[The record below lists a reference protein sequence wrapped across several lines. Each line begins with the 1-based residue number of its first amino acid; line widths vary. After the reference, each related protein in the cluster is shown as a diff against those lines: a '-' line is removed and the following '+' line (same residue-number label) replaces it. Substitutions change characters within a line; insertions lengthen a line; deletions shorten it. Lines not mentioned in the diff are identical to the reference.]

1 MGTNTASLF
10 PMFLKLEG
18 RNCLVLGAGSVG
30 EQKIRSLLDC
40 GTHIRVVAPLATTTV
55 QEWARRGAV
64 NWTRREFETTD
75 LDGTYLVV
83 AATSNVEV
91 NHAIYRE
98 AQTRGILC
106 NVVDDPPYCDFYY
119 GALVRRGHLQIA
131 ISTNGLS
138 PALAQRIRK
147 KFEAEFPQIY
157 GDWLDELGS
166 KREELFRSGGD
177 PEQRK
182 QLLHR
187 LATHEEFLKFESSQ
201 FASILE
207 SGKEVL

>member
-1 MGTNTASLF
+1 MSNASLF

-40 GTHIRVVAPLATTTV
+40 GADIRVVATWATDAV
-55 QEWARRGAV
+55 KQWAQQHKL
-64 NWTRREFETTD
+64 TLLEREYEPAD
-75 LDGTYLVV
+75 LDNAYLVI
-83 AATSNVEV
+83 AATSNVAV
-91 NHAIYRE
+91 NHAVYRE
-98 AQTRGILC
+98 AQARGILC

-147 KFEAEFPQIY
+147 QFEEDFPPVY
-157 GDWLDELGS
+157 GQWLKELGT
-166 KREELFRSGGD
+166 KREELFRTGGD

-182 QLLHR
+182 QTLHR
-187 LATHEEFLKFESSQ
+187 LATHEAFLEFESSQ
-201 FASILE
+201 LTSISE

>member
-1 MGTNTASLF
+1 MGNASLF

-18 RNCLVLGAGSVG
+18 RNCLALGAGSVG

-40 GTHIRVVAPLATTTV
+40 GADIRVVATWATDAV
-55 QEWARRGAV
+55 KQWALSGAL
-64 NWTRREFETTD
+64 TLIEREYEPAD
-75 LDGTYLVV
+75 LDDAYLVI
-83 AATSNVEV
+83 AATSDVAV

-98 AQTRGILC
+98 AQVRGILC

-119 GALVRRGHLQIA
+119 GALVRRGHLQIS

-147 KFEAEFPQIY
+147 QFEEDFPPIY
-157 GDWLDELGS
+157 GNWLEELGR
-166 KREELFRSGGD
+166 KREDLFRTGVD
-177 PEQRK
+177 PEDRK
-182 QLLHR
+182 QTLHQ
-187 LATHEEFLKFESSQ
+187 LATRAAFLEFESTQLTSVS
-201 FASILE
+201 A

>member
-40 GTHIRVVAPLATTTV
+40 GAHLRVIAPSASAAV
-55 QEWARRGAV
+55 REWAQSGLLT
-64 NWTRREFETTD
+64 WIPREFESAD
-75 LDGTYLVV
+75 LDGAYLVV
-83 AATSNVEV
+83 AATSDVEV
-91 NHAIYRE
+91 NHAIYSE
-98 AQTRGILC
+98 ANARGILC

-119 GALVRRGHLQIA
+119 PAIVRRGQFQIA
-131 ISTNGLS
+131 ISTAGLS

-147 KFEAEFPQIY
+147 QLEAEFPPAY
-157 GDWLDELGS
+157 AGWLQELGNR
-166 KREELFRSGGD
+166 REELFRAGGD
-177 PEQRK
+177 PEERR

-187 LATHEEFLKFESSQ
+187 LATPEAFLEFENSES
-201 FASILE
+201 E

>member
-1 MGTNTASLF
+1 MGTSAASLF

-40 GTHIRVVAPLATTTV
+40 GAQLRVIAPAASAAV
-55 QEWARRGAV
+55 RQWAESGLLT
-64 NWTRREFETTD
+64 WLSREFESGD
-75 LDGTYLVV
+75 LDGAYLVV
-83 AATSNVEV
+83 AATSDVEV

-98 AQTRGILC
+98 AQDRGILC

-147 KFEAEFPQIY
+147 QLEAEFPPVY
-157 GDWLDELGS
+157 GNWLEELGRR
-166 KREELFRSGGD
+166 REAMFRAGGD
-177 PEQRK
+177 PEVRK
-182 QLLHR
+182 EQL
-187 LATHEEFLKFESSQ
+187 HELTTPAAFLEFESSEL
-201 FASILE
+201 AA
-207 SGKEVL
+207 GKEVS

>member
-1 MGTNTASLF
+1 MGSNTASLF

-40 GTHIRVVAPLATTTV
+40 GAHLRVVAPFATAAV
-55 QEWARRGAV
+55 QEWAADGRLT
-64 NWTRREFETTD
+64 WLQREYESSD

-83 AATSNVEV
+83 AGTSNVEV

-98 AQTRGILC
+98 ANSRGILC

-119 GALVRRGHLQIA
+119 GALVRRGHLQIS

-147 KFEAEFPQIY
+147 QFEVEFPPIY
-157 GDWLDELGS
+157 GDWLEVLGRR
-166 KREELFRSGGD
+166 REEMFRAGGD
-177 PEQRK
+177 PETRK
-182 QLLHR
+182 ALLHE
-187 LATHEEFLKFESSQ
+187 LAGAAAFLEFESSQ
-201 FASILE
+201 LA
-207 SGKEVL
+207 SGKEVS

>member
-1 MGTNTASLF
+1 MSNASLF

-40 GTHIRVVAPLATTTV
+40 GADIRVVATWATDAV
-55 QEWARRGAV
+55 KQWAQQHKL
-64 NWTRREFETTD
+64 TLLEREYEPAD
-75 LDGTYLVV
+75 LDNAYLVI
-83 AATSNVEV
+83 AATSNVAV
-91 NHAIYRE
+91 NHAVYRE
-98 AQTRGILC
+98 AQARGILC

-147 KFEAEFPQIY
+147 QFEEDFPPVY
-157 GDWLDELGS
+157 GQWLEELGT
-166 KREELFRSGGD
+166 KREELFRTGGD

-182 QLLHR
+182 QTLHR
-187 LATHEEFLKFESSQ
+187 LATHEAFLEFESSQ
-201 FASILE
+201 LTSISE

>member
-40 GTHIRVVAPLATTTV
+40 GAHLRVVAPVASEAV
-55 QEWARRGAV
+55 QEWAQNGLLT
-64 NWTRREFETTD
+64 WLQREYQPSD
-75 LDGTYLVV
+75 LDGTYLVI
-83 AATSNVEV
+83 AATSNAEV

-98 AQTRGILC
+98 ANARGILC

-119 GALVRRGHLQIA
+119 GALVRRGQLQIA

-147 KFEAEFPQIY
+147 QLEAEFPSIY
-157 GDWLDELGS
+157 GPWLDELGRR
-166 KREELFRSGGD
+166 REEMFRAGGD
-177 PEQRK
+177 PEERK
-182 QLLHR
+182 VLLHK
-187 LATHEEFLKFESSQ
+187 LATPGAFSEFESSQ
-201 FASILE
+201 LV
-207 SGKEVL
+207 SGKEVS

>member
-1 MGTNTASLF
+1 MSNASLF

-40 GTHIRVVAPLATTTV
+40 GTDIRVVAPSATDVV
-55 QEWARRGAV
+55 QQWAQSGLV
-64 NWTRREFETTD
+64 TWNPREFEPSD

-83 AATSNVEV
+83 AATSDVGV
-91 NHAIYRE
+91 NHEIYRE
-98 AQTRGILC
+98 AQSRGILC

-119 GALVRRGHLQIA
+119 GALVRRGQLQIS

-147 KFEAEFPQIY
+147 QFEDEFPPIY
-157 GDWLDELGS
+157 GHWLDELG
-166 KREELFRSGGD
+166 RRRTELFRTGGD
-177 PEQRK
+177 PEERK

-187 LATHEEFLKFESSQ
+187 LATHDAFLEFESSQ
-201 FASILE
+201 LASISE

>member
-40 GTHIRVVAPLATTTV
+40 GAHLRVIAPWATAAV
-55 QEWARRGAV
+55 REWAQRGELTWIQRAY
-64 NWTRREFETTD
+64 EIAD

-83 AATSNVEV
+83 AATSDGEV

-98 AQTRGILC
+98 TNARGILC

-119 GALVRRGHLQIA
+119 GALVRRGHLQIV

-138 PALAQRIRK
+138 PALAQLIRK
-147 KFEAEFPQIY
+147 QLEADFPPIY
-157 GDWLDELGS
+157 GDWLDELGRR
-166 KREELFRSGGD
+166 REEMFRAGGD
-177 PEQRK
+177 PEARK
-182 QLLHR
+182 AALHE
-187 LATHEEFLKFESSQ
+187 LATHASFLEFESSQ
-201 FASILE
+201 LV